1 MNRKPA
7 TGPGMDPMIHND
19 QRSLQFHSPSPAALL
34 DNALLKCQ
42 SLLLNLELI
51 DSGGQ
56 QSRSTNVPRR
66 YPNGSFHKELP
77 RPRRTE
83 LCVLDMTR
91 KHGQRVAL

>member
-1 MNRKPA
+1 MTRH
-7 TGPGMDPMIHND
+7 G
-19 QRSLQFHSPSPAALL
+19 
-34 DNALLKCQ
+34 
-42 SLLLNLELI
+42 SLLTFFCGSLGQRTAQLSVTAFKPRVI